1 MKKKIAAVQ
10 ISDDTTNTL
19 FYNHL
24 IDQDHSRVLFSSPF
38 GSGKSTFIKEFF
50 DNNPGVFIPI
60 NLYPVN
66 YASVANKDVF
76 ELIKFDILTELI
88 VNFSDQLK
96 TIKPEQFSVALR
108 AQAFLL
114 DGRGVGSFLKNLIS
128 ATGEI
133 GKSAIGIF
141 EAFEKLKVDFE
152 QFSQD
157 VQQKNE
163 VTIKEYIAKFKDAKG
178 SPNEM
183 DDISSL
189 ICECLIELKSI
200 NENVKT
206 VLIIDDL
213 DRLDPDHIFRL
224 FNVFSAHFDSRIDV
238 NKFGF
243 DKVVFVCDIENI
255 KRMYEHRYGKGVDFF
270 GYMNKF
276 YSSEPFK
283 FNSQKRLKE
292 RLSDFL
298 KYKPWKA
305 DSAIV
310 EKYNNSK
317 FINLRNH
324 ILLSLIEK
332 KLLTIRILD
341 QSPVYQLSQN
351 QIISPPNGSN
361 YPIFLFPFYILIDY
375 LKHFYHDFKVLES
388 NLEILSEEYSGEHK
402 VEEDYGGH
410 HKKELDKYVAEICL
424 VFLLHNSQIFSDE
437 RVTDQ
442 GAIETFEFTRN
453 CHFHYSLVD
462 TSGARRHHI
471 PQIKKITS
479 NQEITS
485 TEIDLDVFQVILKT
499 IQACKKKGFFDQS
512 SN

>member
-50 DNNPGVFIPI
+50 DNNSEVFIPI

-114 DGRGVGSFLKNLIS
+114 DGKGVGSFLKNLIS

-255 KRMYEHRYGKGVDFF
+255 KRMYEHRYGLGVDFF

-292 RLSDFL
+292 RLDEFL
-298 KYKPWKA
+298 THKPWKA
-305 DSAIV
+305 DSAII
-310 EKYNNSK
+310 ENYKNSN
-317 FINLRNH
+317 FIYLKKH

-341 QSPVYQLSQN
+341 QSPVYRIERSRF
-351 QIISPPNGSN
+351 IKPSAGGIF
-361 YPIFLFPFYILIDY
+361 PITKFPFYILIDY
-375 LKHFYHDFKVLES
+375 LKHFYHDIETLEQ
-388 NLEILSEEYSGEHK
+388 NLKILSQEYSAEHK
-402 VEEDYGGH
+402 LDGDSGVYE
-410 HKKELDKYVAEICL
+410 KKELDQYLAGICL
-424 VFLLHNSQIFSDE
+424 VFLLNDKEVFSRDRNGNE
-437 RVTDQ
+437 Y
-442 GAIETFEFTRN
+442 AIEIFEISRN
-453 CHFHYSLVD
+453 CYVHFNLINNHGYR
-462 TSGARRHHI
+462 APRI
-471 PQIKKITS
+471 NKITI
-479 NQEITS
+479 NQLPDSEET
-485 TEIDLDVFQVILKT
+485 DLDIFDVLIKT
-499 IQACKKKGFFDQS
+499 LQTCKRKGFFDQS